1 MDLDLYA
8 MAYPDTFII
17 NGNEYNGKRALR
29 SSEVRIPYT
38 NGRCLTQ
45 IKEVAMAADCLAAT
59 MSKLRGRAGLVS
71 PRVTVRTEA
80 TLLRL
85 LKASGATTAEMDEV
99 ERDIRRWGRGSTLI
113 DVNETGRRLMRIDTQ
128 P

>member
-1 MDLDLYA
+1 
-8 MAYPDTFII
+8 
-17 NGNEYNGKRALR
+17 
-29 SSEVRIPYT
+29 
-38 NGRCLTQ
+38 
-45 IKEVAMAADCLAAT
+45 MAADCLAVT

-113 DVNETGRRLMRIDTQ
+113 DVNETGRRLMRIVTQ
-128 P
+128 RDPAIIPAMPAPGTTTPD